1 MTIRPVG
8 NRVVAK
14 QLASEEKT
22 RSGIVLP
29 DTAKEMPQQA
39 IVVAVGSGKVFDN
52 GKVSEPEVAVGDKI
66 IYKRYAENE
75 AKVDGEK
82 YIIINQDDILGV
94 IE

>member
-1 MTIRPVG
+1 MKIRPVG

-22 RSGIVLP
+22 KSGIVLP

-52 GKVSEPEVAVGDKI
+52 GKVAEPEVAVGDKI

-75 AKVDGEK
+75 TKVDGEK
-82 YIIINQDDILGV
+82 YIISNQDDILGV